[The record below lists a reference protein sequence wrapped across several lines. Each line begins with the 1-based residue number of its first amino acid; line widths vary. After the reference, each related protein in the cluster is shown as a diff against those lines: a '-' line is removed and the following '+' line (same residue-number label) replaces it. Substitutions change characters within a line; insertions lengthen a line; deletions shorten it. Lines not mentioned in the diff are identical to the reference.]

1 LSVEELIKECSLG
14 SGVTAY
20 VRDCTRH
27 YFGGYYHVRI
37 QVSAEIPV
45 SADAFAAASEYEDA
59 VVRLGPFVTFKRTLE
74 KMAVPDTEL
83 VKVRQQLLTA
93 FDANVLPY
101 LQRADFAPSFV
112 RSEYLKKL
120 KSIPC
125 SPGYRS

>member
-1 LSVEELIKECSLG
+1 LNCEKLIKDCALG
-14 SGVTAY
+14 GGVTAH

-37 QVSAEIPV
+37 QVTADVPV
-45 SADAFAAASEYEDA
+45 TAGSFAVAAEYEDA
-59 VVRLGPFVTFKRTLE
+59 VVRLGHSVTFKRTLE

-83 VKVRQQLLTA
+83 ENVRQQLVAA

-101 LQRADFAPSFV
+101 LQRADFVPSFV

-120 KSIPC
+120 KSVPNF
-125 SPGYRS
+125 PGYRT